1 MAQRRVLFVDWRSI
15 NGAAQGKRKLVLR
28 ENEHGKYTCPINI
41 CLHSDYKTARGLR
54 KHIESRHSW
63 FFYFDKQPEI
73 KREEVEQLQPTIAK
87 RASTSKKPHY
97 SIDEGIGLDFLD
109 WLCTSCGGGKS
120 QREAKQIA
128 KRAMKFLMNCTGEND
143 ADCPLSNELIDCC
156 LGSAAIIIKFLTTI
170 EKTWKLSSSGSLN
183 YVKSIT
189 DLLDFRKCNGV
200 TDSNLRCFTVTEVYL
215 RRAKEN
221 LRKKKNLECTRNY
234 NLETLIAR
242 DSWATLEEM
251 EEVIPFHIERFKC
264 IIQKCKRQTPLP
276 SPQELSF
283 CTRFITTFLFLR
295 VKCSRPMTFQFLTL
309 PMIERARQNNGFI
322 DQTEFKTAEKYL
334 FDTLVVTEEV
344 FIIVDAYIDY
354 VRPLFNPTC
363 DYLLVSNTGSQYKS
377 LTTAMTILVHE
388 AIGKYVH
395 PTRYR
400 QIVETSS
407 VERLTRNE
415 QEIISEDQKHSSTVA
430 KVFYQMKQSRNVA
443 MQGKRCMEKML
454 GDTRKEK
461 DEGIVNVLS
470 EISALSSRMAKDPVI
485 QQSERILQG
494 ETPSCSRSSSSSPFK
509 SVDDSC
515 IITSSSSDIMVRQTQ
530 NIMTPIPID
539 DDSVQETRDIDMEIT
554 CKGQSIQHSSSTM
567 VAPERRSELS
577 CSTTKLVKREKS
589 GNKDST
595 GKSKF
600 VKFSKEED
608 DFLKTGIQK
617 YGLKNWAS
625 ILKDKNFSF
634 KDCRTRDSLRVRA
647 DSLAFKRHCRN
658 PAEH

>member
-1 MAQRRVLFVDWRSI
+1 MVLLFRQ
-15 NGAAQGKRKLVLR
+15 ATR
-28 ENEHGKYTCPINI
+28 EEG
-41 CLHSDYKTARGLR
+41 R
-54 KHIESRHSW
+54 
-63 FFYFDKQPEI
+63 
-73 KREEVEQLQPTIAK
+73 EVEQLQPTIAK

-97 SIDEGIGLDFLD
+97 SIDEGIGLDFLH

-264 IIQKCKRQTPLP
+264 IIEKCKRQTPLP

-334 FDTLVVTEEV
+334 FDTLVFTEEV
-344 FIIVDAYIDY
+344 FIILDAYIDY

-363 DYLLVSNTGSQYKS
+363 GLSIGIEYWFPIQVSYYSNDHT
-377 LTTAMTILVHE
+377 
-388 AIGKYVH
+388 
-395 PTRYR
+395 
-400 QIVETSS
+400 
-407 VERLTRNE
+407 
-415 QEIISEDQKHSSTVA
+415 
-430 KVFYQMKQSRNVA
+430 
-443 MQGKRCMEKML
+443 
-454 GDTRKEK
+454 
-461 DEGIVNVLS
+461 
-470 EISALSSRMAKDPVI
+470 
-485 QQSERILQG
+485 
-494 ETPSCSRSSSSSPFK
+494 
-509 SVDDSC
+509 
-515 IITSSSSDIMVRQTQ
+515 
-530 NIMTPIPID
+530 
-539 DDSVQETRDIDMEIT
+539 
-554 CKGQSIQHSSSTM
+554 
-567 VAPERRSELS
+567 
-577 CSTTKLVKREKS
+577 
-589 GNKDST
+589 
-595 GKSKF
+595 
-600 VKFSKEED
+600 
-608 DFLKTGIQK
+608 
-617 YGLKNWAS
+617 
-625 ILKDKNFSF
+625 
-634 KDCRTRDSLRVRA
+634 RTRSHWKVCPSD
-647 DSLAFKRHCRN
+647 KI
-658 PAEH
+658 